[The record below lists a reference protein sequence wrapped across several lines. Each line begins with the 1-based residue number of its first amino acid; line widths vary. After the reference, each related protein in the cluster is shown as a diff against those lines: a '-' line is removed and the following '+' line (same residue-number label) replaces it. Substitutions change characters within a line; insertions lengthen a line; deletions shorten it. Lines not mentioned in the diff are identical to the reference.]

1 MFKEVFVRNFF
12 FKFFFFFIL
21 NLKQMFLFL
30 LLFYSVQLCICSA
43 FKFYCKASVYMF
55 GFKVRNRK
63 RAQIEVIFSIWKK
76 KKKKTKKNNNN
87 NNKIFQNAQNPKI
100 NLKTKSKKKFLNSK
114 LQPTKKKKVRV
125 LTKEPES
132 VFEFSRSCFEY
143 SFHYGWIRRYVNE
156 NGWILVLEIFIQKS
170 CNSKSKWKKMW
181 KRKKYWKSN
190 QELFSLTFLWPEK
203 LFKILMRAWVF
214 HKTRSIHNVCTSSF
228 LEKKTEIQKN
238 KKKR

>member
-1 MFKEVFVRNFF
+1 
-12 FKFFFFFIL
+12 
-21 NLKQMFLFL
+21 
-30 LLFYSVQLCICSA
+30 
-43 FKFYCKASVYMF
+43 MF

-156 NGWILVLEIFIQKS
+156 NGWILVLENFYS
-170 CNSKSKWKKMW
+170 
-181 KRKKYWKSN
+181 
-190 QELFSLTFLWPEK
+190 
-203 LFKILMRAWVF
+203 KILQFKEQM
-214 HKTRSIHNVCTSSF
+214 KENVK
-228 LEKKTEIQKN
+228 EKKILKIKPGTVFLDVFVARKIIQN
-238 KKKR
+238 INACVSFS